1 MSWLQSRNDM
11 DADLNAQQQSPVFK
25 AMMERASKVSRSGPA
40 PAVAHA
46 HASSTQAPTGPIK
59 QVRFATD
66 TKKPYTPTSQHFSF
80 TPDNMDLTSYGPMVL
95 SGLVLAGTYFLAG
108 GSGTTTSPGAPVPV
122 SKPVVIPGLGAF

>member
-1 MSWLQSRNDM
+1 M

-25 AMMERASKVSRSGPA
+25 AMMERASRVSKGP
-40 PAVAHA
+40 PKEE
-46 HASSTQAPTGPIK
+46 APTGPIK

-66 TKKPYTPTSQHFSF
+66 TKKPYTPTPQHFSF

-108 GSGTTTSPGAPVPV
+108 GQTSPSASQPTG
-122 SKPVVIPGLGAF
+122 KPVVIPGLGAF

>member
-25 AMMERASKVSRSGPA
+25 AMMERASKVRRSGPA
-40 PAVAHA
+40 PAP
-46 HASSTQAPTGPIK
+46 APGPRAEPIK

-108 GSGTTTSPGAPVPV
+108 GSGTAQQTSTPVPV

>member
-1 MSWLQSRNDM
+1 M

-25 AMMERASKVSRSGPA
+25 AMMERASKVRRSGPMA
-40 PAVAHA
+40 SPNPAQP
-46 HASSTQAPTGPIK
+46 QAPPMASPKNK

-66 TKKPYTPTSQHFSF
+66 IKKPYTPTPQHFSF
-80 TPDNMDLTSYGPMVL
+80 TQDNMDLTSYGPMVL

-108 GSGTTTSPGAPVPV
+108 GSGTAQQTSAPVPV

>member
-25 AMMERASKVSRSGPA
+25 AMMERASRVRKGA
-40 PAVAHA
+40 PKEEAQAV
-46 HASSTQAPTGPIK
+46 PGPIK

-66 TKKPYTPTSQHFSF
+66 TKKPYTPTPQHFSF

-108 GSGTTTSPGAPVPV
+108 GSGATTSTPVPV
-122 SKPVVIPGLGAF
+122 SKPVVIPGLGSF